1 MLENASI
8 SVPLDD
14 RQPKQSL
21 ADDPKFLA
29 SLTDLERGLSD
40 DESGLESTVQP
51 FPQGQA
57 PPPPPPRPLA
67 PRPVAR
73 VPPAS
78 MTPSP
83 VATPITVAAPPPPLA
98 AHSAPTPS
106 AIGLPEPPP
115 WLPPSAFA
123 AINAASAALS
133 QAFEAPSPAPTA
145 PAPVQLPATAG
156 PRTLLDLFPPAV
168 SLESTAPSLPMRD
181 SAVPPPIAAI
191 EPPRVAVRPRVF
203 PAAAP
208 PRGVTYETFYGLDE
222 KPFAAPPDLRFLY
235 HSSAHDRALQ
245 DLVSSVTR
253 RDPVAV
259 FTGEPG
265 IGKTLLC
272 RALVDQLE
280 RRTLVS
286 FVTDAPR
293 SAEDLLKTMLVDF
306 GVISPAD
313 VTTGLAP
320 AARDE
325 LAGALRD
332 FLSSLVVL
340 QASALLI
347 VDDAHGLQAPVL
359 EELRGLADT
368 AAEGG
373 LLQIVLV
380 GEPALTRLL
389 KTNELRAINDRVKV
403 RVELG
408 PLDDDEIPGYVAH
421 RIAVAGR
428 GGRVEFGESALRRVF
443 ALSRGIPGLVNKI
456 CDRALTIGYQSSAS
470 HIDADFVEQAGQD
483 AGLVQAEPGDSVR
496 DRVLIAVLMLSL
508 MLAGAA
514 GAGWVFREPL
524 SRAWAEWRAGGPPR

>member
-1 MLENASI
+1 MPENASI

-14 RQPKQSL
+14 RQPKRSL

-29 SLTDLERGLSD
+29 SLNDLDRGLAGDD
-40 DESGLESTVQP
+40 DESEP
-51 FPQGQA
+51 A
-57 PPPPPPRPLA
+57 PPPPRPLA

-73 VPPAS
+73 VTPAPITS
-78 MTPSP
+78 SP
-83 VATPITVAAPPPPLA
+83 VARPITIA

-123 AINAASAALS
+123 AINAASTALS
-133 QAFEAPSPAPTA
+133 QAFDAPPA
-145 PAPVQLPATAG
+145 APVAPPPVPLSAGTG

-168 SLESTAPSLPMRD
+168 SLEATAPSLPMRD
-181 SAVPPPIAAI
+181 AAAPPPIAAT

-203 PAAAP
+203 PAPAP

-253 RDPVAV
+253 RDAVAV
-259 FTGEPG
+259 FTGDPG

-286 FVTDAPR
+286 FVTEAPR
-293 SAEDLLKTMLVDF
+293 SAEGLLKTMLVDF

-332 FLSSLVVL
+332 FLTSLVAL

-347 VDDAHGLQAPVL
+347 VDDAHGLPAPVL

-368 AAEGG
+368 VTEGQ
-373 LLQIVLV
+373 LLQIILV
-380 GEPALTRLL
+380 GDPALTRLL
-389 KTNELRAINDRVKV
+389 KTNDLRAINDRVKA

-408 PLDDDEIPGYVAH
+408 PLDEDEISGYVAH

-443 ALSRGIPGLVNKI
+443 ALSRGVPGLVNQI
-456 CDRALTIGYQSSAS
+456 CDRALTLGYQSSAS
-470 HIDADFVEQAGQD
+470 HIDADFVEQAAQD
-483 AGLVQAEPGDSVR
+483 AGLMQAERSDSAR
-496 DRVLIAVLMLSL
+496 ERALIAVLMLSL

-524 SRAWAEWRAGGPPR
+524 GRAWTEWRAGGAPR